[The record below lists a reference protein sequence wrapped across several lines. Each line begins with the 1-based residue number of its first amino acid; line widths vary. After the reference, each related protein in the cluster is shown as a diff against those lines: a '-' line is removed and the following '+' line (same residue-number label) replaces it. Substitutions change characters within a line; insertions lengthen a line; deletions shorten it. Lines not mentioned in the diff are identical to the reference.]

1 MIKIKKKVGW
11 IIAIMVL
18 LIGVGIGYYF
28 TALSLYEPSEDL
40 YGFPIP
46 KKAELVQES
55 NKSKSYDWS
64 RASEVNGIP
73 FDYEIALKANGWKKG
88 EREGASVLYTKGN
101 HTIDLLSSTKWL
113 DIIKVK

>member
-1 MIKIKKKVGW
+1 MNVIKKKVGW
-11 IIAIMVL
+11 TIAIMVL

-64 RASEVNGIP
+64 RASEENGIP
-73 FDYEIALKANGWKKG
+73 FITKLLLKQMVGK
-88 EREGASVLYTKGN
+88 
-101 HTIDLLSSTKWL
+101 
-113 DIIKVK
+113 KVKEKGLPFYTQKEITQLICFLLPNG